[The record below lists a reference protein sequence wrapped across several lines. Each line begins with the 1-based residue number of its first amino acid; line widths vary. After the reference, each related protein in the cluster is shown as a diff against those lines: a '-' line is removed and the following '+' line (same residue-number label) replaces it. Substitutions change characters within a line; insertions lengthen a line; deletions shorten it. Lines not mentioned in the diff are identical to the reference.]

1 MPVTFNRTAL
11 IKAATDAVKVGDAA
25 EVQFQK
31 AIVEY
36 RKDKEA
42 ENDMLPR
49 LKALR
54 DELTAFLKTKRQPTY
69 ADDAQRFKKAAGT
82 DYLSNLY
89 TSGVSDSDVRNNVAS
104 PEGWLNANTTLAS
117 YRGLIK
123 MLEAHTEDTITANQ
137 LKLFGY
143 NHLEPLFR
151 QAALTSKVVDQ

>member
-1 MPVTFNRTAL
+1 MPVTFSTKAL
-11 IKAATDAVKVGDAA
+11 ITAATDAVKVDDAA

-36 RKDKEA
+36 RKEA
-42 ENDMLPR
+42 ESDR
-49 LKALR
+49 LNHVRALR
-54 DELTAFLKTKRQPTY
+54 DELSAFLKTKRQPTY
-69 ADDAQRFKKAAGT
+69 ADAQRFKKAAGT

-89 TSGVSDSDVRNNVAS
+89 TSGVSDSDVRNNVAR
-104 PEGWLNANTTLAS
+104 PEGWLNANTLAS